1 MGDYMV
7 TMLIIGDT
15 HIPDRA
21 DHIPDKLL
29 DIIEN
34 GKPWDIAVFTGDFTG
49 LDVIEWFKK
58 LGRETIYVAGNMDY
72 IKRPLTQ
79 VFKVEDLAFGLHHG
93 HGIEPRGDTR
103 GLSHIASRLNV
114 NILITGHTHSPFI
127 KHGVTDNILLVNPGS
142 LTGVWGGGGGSMKPS
157 MMILDMIEP
166 SLLFNLYEVTEGRLS
181 ILKKKVLFNNNKWII
196 VE

>member
-1 MGDYMV
+1 MV
-7 TMLIIGDT
+7 TILIIGDT

-49 LDVIEWFKK
+49 LDIIEWFKK
-58 LGRETIYVAGNMDY
+58 LARESYYVAGNMDY

-79 VFKVEDLAFGLHHG
+79 VFKVEDLTIGLHHG
-93 HGIEPRGDTR
+93 HGVEPRGDTR
-103 GLSHIASRLNV
+103 GLTRIALRLNV
-114 NILITGHTHSPFI
+114 NILITGHTHSPFL
-127 KHGVTDNILLVNPGS
+127 KYGVIDNILLVNPGS

-157 MMILDMIEP
+157 MMVLDVIDHN
-166 SLLFNLYEVTEGRLS
+166 LLFNLYEIIESRLS